1 MSPIIYRK
9 RHEAHFNALQML
21 LFYLGNTVYLQR
33 SIHSFMFFG
42 LFRIVFQRPSW
53 PGSSTRLSL
62 PGAMP
67 SLPSRSNTV
76 LTKLV
81 DVHWDHSTS
90 DSPKDVLL
98 TDTL

>member
-1 MSPIIYRK
+1 MY
-9 RHEAHFNALQML
+9 EAHFYALKML
-21 LFYLGNTVYLQR
+21 LFYLGNISTTVNSQLYV
-33 SIHSFMFFG
+33 FG

-53 PGSSTRLSL
+53 PGSSTRSSL